1 MIITKSFINYCLD
14 FGICQKFC
22 ASNCSHK
29 HHSSLFL
36 WFFSRKMLRV
46 QHTTRTRNLPDTLPL
61 QSQNNKPTN
70 FCPLLAQT
78 KLHITQR
85 VPYQWLYKIC
95 KQKPLYKL
103 RKTKHTFW
111 HATIKCNTAIELSHS
126 LTLYALY
133 AMQAMSQ
140 VVHLA
145 SKNGPGT
152 LLLFALY
159 ALFGSSETQWV
170 PRYPFFSFFSFL
182 FFFS

>member
-1 MIITKSFINYCLD
+1 MPLIALINIIQVYFFGFFLGKCCETSTQPEPETCPTHCHFKSE
-14 FGICQKFC
+14 
-22 ASNCSHK
+22 
-29 HHSSLFL
+29 
-36 WFFSRKMLRV
+36 
-46 QHTTRTRNLPDTLPL
+46 
-61 QSQNNKPTN
+61 NNKPTN
-70 FCPLLAQT
+70 FCPLLSQT

-170 PRYPFFSFFSFL
+170 PRYPFFSFFPFL
-182 FFFS
+182 FFFRRNCFPSNQT